1 MVLYTIVPTITTGD
15 VATAA
20 RSERSPGVVR
30 KARVLG
36 ATPSFVLRGGQEVNR
51 YRPKIDRVLMTLRAN
66 AMWTGADSNVVDRL
80 GQSIF
85 EYNRALVGV
94 SVGFSFN

>member
-1 MVLYTIVPTITTGD
+1 MDMKNGPMACSVPRILNR
-15 VATAA
+15 
-20 RSERSPGVVR
+20 RSRRDFIQRYEIGLSR
-30 KARVLG
+30 
-36 ATPSFVLRGGQEVNR
+36 TFVLRGGQEVNR